1 MKQITVLLADDHHI
15 VRDGIRALIEGLEG
29 IEVIGEASDGL
40 EALEKVK
47 ELSPDV
53 LLVDISMPN
62 LNGIKTAEAVARQY
76 KQTKSLVLSMHDNE
90 DYVLQSLE
98 AGALG
103 YLLKDTT
110 KDEMLKAIRAVANGD
125 KYFSNP
131 VSGIIANAYLQRI
144 KSSAAPEKAKPVK
157 LSLKEKGILRYLVEG
172 MSSREIAEKLDL
184 SVRTVDNHRFNMM
197 KRLQVKNAVELVKM
211 AIEEKIV

>member
-1 MKQITVLLADDHHI
+1 MKQIRVLLADDHHI
-15 VRDGIRALIEGLEG
+15 VRDGIKSLIESLEG
-29 IEVIGEASDGL
+29 IVVVGEASDGV

-47 ELSPDV
+47 SLSPDI
-53 LLVDISMPN
+53 LLVDISMP
-62 LNGIKTAEAVARQY
+62 LMNGIQTAEAVARQY
-76 KQTKSLVLSMHDNE
+76 KNTKSLVLSMHDNE

-98 AGALG
+98 AGAMG

-110 KDEMLKAIRAVANGD
+110 KDEMQKAIRAVANGE

-131 VSGIIANAYLQRI
+131 VSGIIADAYLQGRKKTI
-144 KSSAAPEKAKPVK
+144 FPKNDRMVK
-157 LSLKEKGILRYLVEG
+157 LSVKEKGILKFLVEG
-172 MSSREIAEKLDL
+172 LSSREMADKLGL

-197 KRLQVKNAVELVKM
+197 KRLQVKNAVELVRL

>member
-1 MKQITVLLADDHHI
+1 MKNITVLLADDHHI
-15 VRDGIRALIEGLEG
+15 VRNGIRALIEGLEG
-29 IEVIGEASDGL
+29 IEVVGEASDGL

-47 ELSPDV
+47 ALSPDV
-53 LLVDISMPN
+53 LLVDISMPH

-76 KQTKSLVLSMHDNE
+76 KHTKSLVLSMHDDE

-110 KDEMLKAIRAVANGD
+110 KDEMHKAIRAVARGE

-131 VSGIIANAYLQRI
+131 VSAIIANAYLQRI
-144 KSSAAPEKAKPVK
+144 KSSVAPEKPKVIK
-157 LSLKEKGILRYLVEG
+157 LSMKEKGILKYLVEG
-172 MSSREIAEKLDL
+172 LSSREIAERLDL

-197 KRLQVKNAVELVKM
+197 KRLQVKNAIELVKL